1 MWASLVTEEDEL
13 RNQEVW
19 VLMPRCVGR
28 SVQRRLLLSTLKTTE
43 FVIAGK
49 VNMKRGQRV
58 NPVSKL
64 PGPEHECVTSKGD
77 VEHGLWHRV
86 RMEHGHWLNTSWRVK
101 AVSCINYH
109 SDFSKCL
116 SSEEE
121 LLRSTHWFICW
132 AFTPGRSYFNPCRAH
147 VCPALGSEMHL
158 DEVLEICLYPC
169 VL

>member
-1 MWASLVTEEDEL
+1 MSLETKKCGFSCQDVLEEVSRGGSCLALWRLHNLSLL
-13 RNQEVW
+13 REWIQ
-19 VLMPRCVGR
+19 
-28 SVQRRLLLSTLKTTE
+28 SV
-43 FVIAGK
+43 
-49 VNMKRGQRV
+49 NY
-58 NPVSKL
+58 
-64 PGPEHECVTSKGD
+64 PGPSMSVSASKGD
-77 VEHGLWHRV
+77 AKHGLWHRV
-86 RMEHGHWLNTSWRVK
+86 RREHGHWLNKWTQWRWYITSWRVK

-132 AFTPGRSYFNPCRAH
+132 AFTPGRSYFNSCSAH
-147 VCPALGSEMHL
+147 VFPALGSEMHL